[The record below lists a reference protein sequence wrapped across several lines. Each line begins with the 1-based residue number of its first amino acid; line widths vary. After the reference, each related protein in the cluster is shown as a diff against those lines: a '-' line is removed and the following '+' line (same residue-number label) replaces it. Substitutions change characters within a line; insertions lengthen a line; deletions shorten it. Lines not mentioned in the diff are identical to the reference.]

1 MILKNVEALLG
12 QRPFTTL
19 PPVATVRT
27 ASETMARANERA
39 ALVTEADAVLGILS
53 ERDIVHGCLATGMNP
68 DATPVSAV
76 MTADPITIDAADTVA
91 HAIEKMLKGGFHHLP
106 VLKDG
111 AAIGT
116 LYSDDIPEEYRLLL
130 EHFRELRQ
138 P

>member
-19 PPVATVRT
+19 APDATVRA
-27 ASETMARANERA
+27 ASESMARTNERA
-39 ALVTEADAVLGILS
+39 ALITEGERVLGILS
-53 ERDIVHGCLATGMNP
+53 ERDIVHACLAKGMDP
-68 DATPVSAV
+68 DTASVSTV
-76 MTADPITIDAADTVA
+76 MTADPVTIDAADTVA
-91 HAIEKMLKGGFHHLP
+91 HAIEKMLQGGFHHLP

-111 AAIGT
+111 TAIGT
-116 LYSDDIPEEYRLLL
+116 IYSDDIPEEYRLLL